1 MKGWYYYEH
10 DKCRWDK
17 TPYQLQWLGKLL
29 EAEQQASIAPK
40 LSSSTKSRVEMMVS

>member
-1 MKGWYYYEH
+1 MVLDYYMKGWYYYEH

-29 EAEQQASIAPK
+29 EAEQQASIAPQI
-40 LSSSTKSRVEMMVS
+40 VQQHQI